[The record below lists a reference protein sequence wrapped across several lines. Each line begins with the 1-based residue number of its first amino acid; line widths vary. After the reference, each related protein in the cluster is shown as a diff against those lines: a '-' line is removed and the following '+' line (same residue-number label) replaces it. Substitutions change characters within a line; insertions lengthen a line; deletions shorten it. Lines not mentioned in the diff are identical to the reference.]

1 MKKDNLEHVNALAEE
16 IGGFIEYWGFKSI
29 HGKVWTHL
37 YLSPEPLDAS
47 ELMARL
53 KISKSLASIT
63 INDLLR
69 YNVII
74 QRGKGPKDTQV
85 YSVNPDIREVILK
98 VLREREVQMMN
109 RLQECF
115 ARLEYE
121 QKASEGAD
129 DRFCVQRLA
138 GLGKIIEQGAATLKA
153 MIDLRP
159 VDFEKITLEVPN

>member
-1 MKKDNLEHVNALAEE
+1 MKKDNLEHVNALAEQ

-47 ELMARL
+47 ELMKRL

-69 YNVII
+69 FGVIL
-74 QRGKGPKDTQV
+74 QKGKGPKDTQV
-85 YSVNPDIREVILK
+85 YGVNSDIREVILK
-98 VLREREVQMMN
+98 VLREREVQMLKRMQDCFS
-109 RLQECF
+109 RL
-115 ARLEYE
+115 
-121 QKASEGAD
+121 ASEQSAEID
-129 DRFCVQRLA
+129 DRFCTQRMS
-138 GLGKIIEQGAATLKA
+138 GLGQMIEQGSLTLNA

-159 VDFEKITLEVPN
+159 VDFEKVNLRI

>member
-37 YLSPEPLDAS
+37 YLSPQPLDAS

-69 YNVII
+69 YGVIV
-74 QRGKGPKDTQV
+74 QKGKGPKDTQV
-85 YSVNPDIREVILK
+85 YTVNPDVREVILR
-98 VLREREVQMMN
+98 VLKEREAQMMN
-109 RLQECF
+109 RLQDCF
-115 ARLEYE
+115 SKLAIE
-121 QKASEGAD
+121 QKCEGPD
-129 DRFCVQRLA
+129 ERFSIERMTA
-138 GLGKIIEQGAATLKA
+138 LGQLIDQGTVTLSA

-159 VDFEKITLEVPN
+159 VEFDKLTFRA